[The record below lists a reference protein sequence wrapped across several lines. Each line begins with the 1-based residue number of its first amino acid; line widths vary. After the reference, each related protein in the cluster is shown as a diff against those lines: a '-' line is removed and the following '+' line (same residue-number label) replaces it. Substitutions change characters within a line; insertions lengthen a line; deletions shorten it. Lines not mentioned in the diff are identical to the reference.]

1 MFLFLIVKNKEKN
14 IMSRISKNKEI
25 GIRNVPA
32 PLCGRVNWH
41 GALPLSSQE
50 TEQMKHDC

>member
-1 MFLFLIVKNKEKN
+1 
-14 IMSRISKNKEI
+14 MSRISKNKEI

-32 PLCGRVNWH
+32 PLCVRVNWH